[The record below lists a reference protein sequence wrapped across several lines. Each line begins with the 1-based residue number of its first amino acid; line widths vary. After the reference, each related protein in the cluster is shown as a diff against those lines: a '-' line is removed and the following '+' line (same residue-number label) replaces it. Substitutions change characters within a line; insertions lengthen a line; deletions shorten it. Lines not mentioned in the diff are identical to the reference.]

1 MDIYK
6 IIRESTDT
14 KELLSIEDIDFLFS
28 PVTEKSL
35 FYIINK
41 DDEDTK
47 KFNSIAEKILK
58 KREDYQI
65 AKHKDNLDEFK
76 KEITGI
82 FKSVFKLE
90 KKEKK
95 EELFDYLKNKSEEV
109 SKVVKLGKFEPDNII
124 YRLFLKE
131 YNTKYAFTWKA
142 FKDVKR
148 EYEKN
153 HTLEGEN
160 IYNLKSMIEKYN
172 NIDKVYNNTVFSK
185 ENNPFSEKF
194 LTKINDKINS

>member
-47 KFNSIAEKILK
+47 EFNNIAEKILK

-109 SKVVKLGKFEPDNII
+109 SKVVNLGKFEPDNII

-194 LTKINDKINS
+194 LEKINDKINS

>member
-95 EELFDYLKNKSEEV
+95 EELFNYLKNKSEEV
-109 SKVVKLGKFEPDNII
+109 SKVINIGKFEPDNII

-194 LTKINDKINS
+194 LEKINDKINS

>member
-47 KFNSIAEKILK
+47 KFNNIAEKILK

-109 SKVVKLGKFEPDNII
+109 SKVVNLGKFEPDNII

-142 FKDVKR
+142 FKDVKK

>member
-28 PVTEKSL
+28 PATEKSL

-47 KFNSIAEKILK
+47 EFNNIAEKILK

-95 EELFDYLKNKSEEV
+95 EELFNYLKNKSEEV
-109 SKVVKLGKFEPDNII
+109 SKVINIGKFEPDNII

-194 LTKINDKINS
+194 LEKINDKINS

>member
-109 SKVVKLGKFEPDNII
+109 SKVINLGKFEPDNII

-194 LTKINDKINS
+194 LEKINDKINS

>member
-28 PVTEKSL
+28 PTTEKSL

-109 SKVVKLGKFEPDNII
+109 SKVINIGKFEPDNII

-194 LTKINDKINS
+194 LEKINDKINS

>member
-14 KELLSIEDIDFLFS
+14 KELLSIGDIDFLFS
-28 PVTEKSL
+28 PTTEKSL

-76 KEITGI
+76 KEIAGI

-109 SKVVKLGKFEPDNII
+109 SKVINLGKFEPDNII

-194 LTKINDKINS
+194 LEKINDKINS

>member
-28 PVTEKSL
+28 PSTEKSL

-47 KFNSIAEKILK
+47 EFNNIAEKILK

-109 SKVVKLGKFEPDNII
+109 SKVVNLGKFEPDNII

>member
-6 IIRESTDT
+6 IIRESTNT

-28 PVTEKSL
+28 PATEKSL

-47 KFNSIAEKILK
+47 EFNNIAEKILK

-109 SKVVKLGKFEPDNII
+109 SKVVNLGKFEPDNII

-142 FKDVKR
+142 FKDVKK

>member
-28 PVTEKSL
+28 PTTEKSL

-95 EELFDYLKNKSEEV
+95 EELFDYLKNKSEEA
-109 SKVVKLGKFEPDNII
+109 SKVINLGKFEPDNII

-194 LTKINDKINS
+194 LAKINDKINS

>member
-109 SKVVKLGKFEPDNII
+109 SKVVNLGKFEPDNII

-142 FKDVKR
+142 FKDVKK

>member
-28 PVTEKSL
+28 PTIEKSL

-109 SKVVKLGKFEPDNII
+109 SKVINLGKFEPDNII

-194 LTKINDKINS
+194 LEKINDKINS

>member
-6 IIRESTDT
+6 IIRESTNT

-47 KFNSIAEKILK
+47 KFNNIAEKILK

-109 SKVVKLGKFEPDNII
+109 SKVVNLGKFEPDNII

-142 FKDVKR
+142 FKDVKK

>member
-28 PVTEKSL
+28 PTTEKSL

-109 SKVVKLGKFEPDNII
+109 SKVINLGKFEPDNII

-194 LTKINDKINS
+194 LEKINDKINS

>member
-6 IIRESTDT
+6 IIRESTNT

-47 KFNSIAEKILK
+47 KFNNIAEKILK

-109 SKVVKLGKFEPDNII
+109 SKVVNLGKFEPDNII

-142 FKDVKR
+142 FKDVKK

-194 LTKINDKINS
+194 LEKINDKINS